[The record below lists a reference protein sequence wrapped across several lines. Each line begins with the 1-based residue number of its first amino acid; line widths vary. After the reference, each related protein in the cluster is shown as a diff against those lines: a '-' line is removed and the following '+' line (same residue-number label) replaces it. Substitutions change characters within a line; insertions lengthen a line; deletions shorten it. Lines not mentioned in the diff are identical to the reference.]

1 MPPTHPTVP
10 PTAAPIRK
18 TFDPWNSSSTGHQR
32 AENRL
37 GGSTSWRQ
45 SRTTKLGNQFASG
58 AGGGKRIF
66 DTVGAGS
73 KEFRKDGRKENG
85 SWEKGAKGLRPEG
98 WRDVGMM
105 ISKGSQAELEA
116 QNQEKKGKK
125 DEFPETQLKISVDTE
140 GLERETSKPKKPR
153 GVFQDLG
160 FYINGSTAPLVS
172 DHRLKQLLAE
182 NGGRIC
188 LGLAR
193 RSVTHVIIGRPNGT
207 HGGAGGGLSG
217 TKIEKEI
224 QRVRGC
230 GIKFISVEWVLESLK
245 TGKKLPEY
253 EFEGVKTAPKG
264 VESVVGMFKK
274 QELKQVISMEPKRDP
289 DSRGLG

>member
-1 MPPTHPTVP
+1 M
-10 PTAAPIRK
+10 
-18 TFDPWNSSSTGHQR
+18 
-32 AENRL
+32 
-37 GGSTSWRQ
+37 
-45 SRTTKLGNQFASG
+45 
-58 AGGGKRIF
+58 F

-73 KEFRKDGRKENG
+73 KGFGKDGRKENG

-98 WRDVGMM
+98 WRDIGIM

-116 QNQEKKGKK
+116 QRQQEEANK
-125 DEFPETQLKISVDTE
+125 DDYPETQLGTTE
-140 GLERETSKPKKPR
+140 DSKYLRGESTKPKKPR

-193 RSVTHVIIGRPNGT
+193 RSVTHVIVGRPNGT
-207 HGGAGGGLSG
+207 YGGAGGGLSG

-230 GIKFISVEWVLESLK
+230 GIKFVNVEWVLESLK
-245 TGKKLPEY
+245 VGKKLPEY
-253 EFEGVKTAPKG
+253 EFEGVRTAPRG
-264 VESVVGMFKK
+264 VGSVVGMFKK
-274 QELKQVISMEPKRDP
+274 QELKNTKNAGPKSDLA
-289 DSRGLG
+289 SGVVG